1 MKFVKSLSLVL
12 ALMLVAGFVFAQ
24 EKDTAAF
31 AKYKSENGSFAFDS
45 AFETVNKKAM
55 AQNTMSKTSNRWYA
69 LALAEFGG
77 AATVAVEDGAAHFTI
92 QKPGK
97 EVHSVQ
103 LIQHVDV
110 AQGYKYKITFE
121 AKAAK
126 DRNIAVK
133 VGGDDT
139 RGWAVYSEVY
149 SPSLTTDFKT
159 YEYTFVMKN
168 KSDSAG
174 RLEFNLGTNAADVWI
189 KNVKLTAE

>member
-110 AQGYKYKITFE
+110 AQGYKYKITF
-121 AKAAK
+121 
-126 DRNIAVK
+126 K

-159 YEYTFVMKN
+159 YEYTFVMKK